1 MYDIP
6 AIVYMI
12 NTDFASIY
20 CTFVKG
26 QLDDINTHAIM
37 TRCTNALLFTT
48 HEQKRVI
55 LHRAQ
60 TQHTCHCMCNAEASG
75 DYPIRTAHTESF
87 AHSTWL
93 YVKLCYICRAQ
104 EQREASDDY
113 PIHTAHTGPPP
124 SLGMCHCF

>member
-37 TRCTNALLFTT
+37 TRCTNALFFTT

-60 TQHTCHCMCNAEASG
+60 TQHTCHCMCDAEASG
-75 DYPIRTAHTESF
+75 N
-87 AHSTWL
+87 
-93 YVKLCYICRAQ
+93 
-104 EQREASDDY
+104 Y
-113 PIHTAHTGPPP
+113 PIHTAHKAAALPWNVP
-124 SLGMCHCF
+124 LLLV